1 MLSVRAKSLDLQKI
15 LQSRYLILLIS
26 LLVMILVLPFFNEL
40 LLSKIILGVFFL
52 FILVGISYGVHDRR
66 HMFIFILLGLV
77 ALGLNVAA
85 VGFKPLHI
93 ISKFLFIIFYLY
105 AIALFC
111 KHIYAS
117 KVLTADILLG
127 SICIYLLIGIIFS
140 LIYILIQAFTF
151 NSIIYLTTNTP
162 VTNPIDFYYF
172 SFTTLTTVGF
182 GDIVIQNGLGKSI
195 VIIESVIGTF
205 YIAII
210 VARLVAL
217 FRR

>member
-1 MLSVRAKSLDLQKI
+1 MRTRTLDLQKI

-40 LLSKIILGVFFL
+40 LLSKIILGGFFL
-52 FILVGISYGVHDRR
+52 FILAGISYGVNDRR

-85 VGFKPLHI
+85 VAFAPLHI

-105 AIALFC
+105 AMTLFC

-127 SICIYLLIGIIFS
+127 SVCIYLLIGIIFS
-140 LIYILIQAFTF
+140 LIYMLIQAFTF
-151 NSIIYLTTNTP
+151 NSIVYLTTNTP